1 MSKRFIYVL
10 AGIGV
15 LLAIILGYGV
25 FFKKPNVVKPKVGP
39 IVEAIYA
46 LGTVKSDDIYIL
58 KLGITSGIT
67 QLFVNEGDVVQK
79 GQKLIVTESSTLTSP
94 ISGTVTRI
102 YLDKGETVMP
112 GIPVLTVMDL
122 TKTFIQISLDQSS
135 ALRIKKGQKAEL
147 SFENLRGTKINGT
160 VQKIYPSDGQFLVRL
175 ETEALPSGILP
186 GMTADVAIEVARRE
200 DAMLVPVSSI
210 HRGQIRILRDGKI
223 KTLSVKIGAV
233 NGELAEVQDGQ
244 ILEEDEILIG
254 KGK

>member
-1 MSKRFIYVL
+1 M
-10 AGIGV
+10 GIGI
-15 LLAIILGYGV
+15 LLAIFLGYGF

-67 QLFVNEGDVVQK
+67 QLFVSEGDIVQK

-122 TKTFIQISLDQSS
+122 TKTFIQISLDQS
-135 ALRIKKGQKAEL
+135 LL
-147 SFENLRGTKINGT
+147 HL
-160 VQKIYPSDGQFLVRL
+160 
-175 ETEALPSGILP
+175 LP
-186 GMTADVAIEVARRE
+186 GYNLPLKRK
-200 DAMLVPVSSI
+200 LP
-210 HRGQIRILRDGKI
+210 ILLLHK
-223 KTLSVKIGAV
+223 L
-233 NGELAEVQDGQ
+233 ELC
-244 ILEEDEILIG
+244 LWKLL
-254 KGK
+254 